1 MKMDKVDILIVG
13 AGASGAA
20 AAWNLSKSGYKIVC
34 LEQGPILNSK
44 SYSFNQSKWE
54 KLKQKEFNVNPNIR
68 KLKSDY
74 PIDDRRS
81 PISIANFNAVGG
93 STILYSGH
101 FPRFHP
107 SDFKTKTLDNVSSDW
122 PFTYDDLEPYY
133 NLNDKMMK
141 VSGITGDPA
150 YPPIKNLLP
159 HVPLELS
166 GEIIA
171 KSFNKFGWHWWPS
184 YSAVETSKYKNKKK
198 GTRSTVDKTYWP
210 KAIKNGVRLRANCRV
225 IKIVMN
231 SYGKAEGVI
240 YKEHN
245 GKEKLQRASLIILAC
260 NGIGT
265 PRLLLNS
272 KNKFFPNGLANNS
285 GLVGKNLMLHPL
297 GYIEGW
303 FDKFLG
309 SFIGPEGCCI
319 FSHEFY
325 ETVNSLKHKRGY
337 TMHVLRG
344 AGPLETAFSARKFKK
359 LSFGKKF
366 HKNFLDQYGHSI
378 PLAIICEDFPEEHN
392 RVELDPNNKDS
403 SGMPGVK
410 INYTLSENSKK
421 MLSHGLS
428 RGREIMKEAGAKS
441 IMAFGP
447 VKHTGWHLMGTAKM
461 GKSSRISVVNEFGQT
476 HDIKNLVI
484 VDSSI
489 FVTSAGVNPMSTIQ
503 ALALKITS
511 GIKKFPNYFFNWK

>member
-1 MKMDKVDILIVG
+1 MKIDKVDILIVG

-20 AAWNLSKSGYKIVC
+20 AAWNLSKSGYEIVC
-34 LEQGPILNSK
+34 LEQGPFLNSK

-54 KLKQKEFNVNPNIR
+54 KLKQKEFNINPNIR
-68 KLKSDY
+68 KLRSDY
-74 PIDDRRS
+74 PIDDSMS

-107 SDFKTKTLDNVSSDW
+107 SDFKTRTLDDVSSDW
-122 PFTYDDLEPYY
+122 PFTYKDLEPYY
-133 NLNDKMMK
+133 NLNDKIMG
-141 VSGITGDPA
+141 VTGIQGDPA
-150 YPPIKNLLP
+150 YPPIQNLLP

-171 KSFNKFGWHWWPS
+171 KSFNKLGWHWWPS
-184 YSAVETSKYKNKKK
+184 YSAIVKSKYKNKKK
-198 GTRSTVDKTYWP
+198 GNRSTVDSTYWP
-210 KAIKNGVRLRANCRV
+210 KALKNGVKLRSNCRV
-225 IKIVMN
+225 IKIVTN
-231 SYGKAEGVI
+231 NFGQVDCVI
-240 YKEHN
+240 YKDHN
-245 GKEKLQRASLIILAC
+245 DKEIMQKASLVILAC

-272 KNKFFPNGLANNS
+272 KNKSFPNGLANSS

-297 GYIEGW
+297 GYVEGK

-325 ETVNSLKHKRGY
+325 ETDRSLKHKRGY
-337 TMHVLRG
+337 TIQVLRG
-344 AGPLETAFSARKFKK
+344 AGPLETALSARKFKK
-359 LSFGKKF
+359 LNFGNNF
-366 HKNFLDQYGHSI
+366 HDNFSDHYGRSI
-378 PLAIICEDFPEEHN
+378 PLAIVCEDFPEEHN
-392 RVELDPNNKDS
+392 KIELDYDNKDS

-410 INYTLSENSKK
+410 IIYKLSENSKK

-441 IMAFGP
+441 IITFGP
-447 VKHTGWHLMGTAKM
+447 VKHTGWHLMGTTKM
-461 GKSSRISVVNEFGQT
+461 GRSSKDSVVNKYGQT

-489 FVTSAGVNPMSTIQ
+489 FVTSAGVNPISTLQ
-503 ALALKITS
+503 AIALKITTN
-511 GIKKFPNYFFNWK
+511 IKKFPNLFFK